1 MPLINRIE
9 VSNFMNVD
17 RNENWAPTWPHAIFE
32 LLGRNSV
39 INLPNGKG
47 KTTIITTVLSMLSG
61 KGGKM
66 SGIKS
71 THFAPKH
78 SGHYSHV
85 RAQFT
90 MDSESGAAFDM
101 FTSAPVGEQMVFGV
115 YGRSGENE
123 TYNYYAYHGT
133 FEDCPVHRYSLER
146 RGYLELVS
154 DKDFMDRLQLMPGR
168 FPTSARDKSKESW
181 RDYMKKWFDMVSI
194 EQQLEY
200 QLKAGGEGN
209 SSYFEVK
216 PRLGMSYSAAVFYEH
231 LAPQLLTNVMGE
243 YGEEDEKGIEDTIH
257 EKARQ
262 VVRARVVSEQRRR
275 QLVQTKRLLDE
286 MHHLSS
292 AAVEISLAEDEFK
305 ENQSALASELAVLY
319 NLVVDKPIP
328 GLPLRPAD
336 NLPEVTKYLV
346 LYEGQPYM
354 PDRAFE
360 FFTGD
365 EAKVTNQRALRLD
378 IRSADVDKSQVI
390 DITCDLDFL
399 GVDRKHTGGQPNK
412 FYNLPSSIVLLEKT
426 EKFLPEWDKPCSIDA
441 VQKAFEWASS
451 HADTNPARLQ
461 QNTIENERNRNKA
474 EHAKIINTMESL
486 SQEKTQ
492 LLQEQQQIDEHQSE
506 FRRMQ
511 SSGLFKPEEMV
522 APEQTG
528 QLVKDKKTKAD
539 RALSEHIQHAASLES
554 VYRDWQE
561 FTKEHGESVTPDK
574 VLSELLAQ
582 EAAVKGVCEDIKS
595 KRSSLTG
602 QRKSLKAT
610 VSTLRESLNILT
622 VRVESA
628 KNSASA
634 AEQFAILFPG
644 QSPVGLDKQVT
655 IERDV
660 AHSEKNRIEN
670 DIAHLA
676 NMAKDL
682 FEFRSRFGEDRD
694 PGEWLK
700 TRSGGFE
707 RVLSLRASLQ
717 GKLAETNIS
726 LSNLEKFSIAPHKY
740 VLEVASNLGVDSI
753 PLYQAVEQ
761 MGLGGAEKTKV
772 LSLFSGLINAPV
784 LPNVEQASIAA
795 RNLADKG
802 YEFPVFVFDDL
813 TEFCCT
819 GQISFIGDVAKN
831 LFVGV
836 RTRAV
841 DCLLDPSLVER
852 EKDDC
857 RKQITRME
865 KRLALLDRA
874 KIRLSSES
882 PASSLATRAQHAVY
896 EGVVEKNSELAV
908 QLAEVSSKLVGLE
921 ARASDAA
928 LAVIRGCQQHM
939 KALGSLTLDGLFSEY
954 EQTCKKFAGAESAE
968 QENAEAIEQLSQQQE
983 EAGENLRCLSVV
995 TGTME
1000 PVVKRICNFL
1010 SDSEHGPAFMHAEP
1024 GLRGELALQVEH
1036 AEKRCGF
1043 RFELAQKFVTSG
1055 ENRPLEIEQ
1064 RLCVISNG
1072 LSEMT
1077 PRKEQLLELVET
1089 QAAESNELIG
1099 SIHKIDQTI
1108 WRLLKIFRKNR
1119 NHNLTC
1125 PIVLPSR
1132 HEISIEASYIRAADI
1147 RELVHRLVKLETK
1160 LEDFGE
1166 DISKHAGKMATAAR
1180 SYDSAKDNF
1189 KKNLDRVVQDSS
1201 LEMSSHVRHLL
1212 EESVSSPSKI
1222 NVILAVTQ
1230 SDYEKDTIANN
1241 TAIEQLDN
1249 EWTGMASWLSEFT
1262 KRLPNYFSIM
1272 KKVFAPQ
1279 RDKLSREIT
1288 HAGFEISGETA
1299 DTDDIQAVMGEL
1311 IDDIEV
1317 YETSQK
1323 RADKDTKK
1331 EAWKNYRK
1339 EIRNK
1344 FYQRIIPNPSIKVC
1358 IPSISKTPLHME
1370 SKMVSSG
1377 QGVAMTLLWIVKLAD
1392 FISERERQKK
1402 TVAGSRYVSAAHLRK
1417 IRTID
1422 SQFVFIDGAFS
1433 HLSDKNLIDDA
1444 LKGISKTHGRFQ
1456 LIVTGHDPDYN
1467 FKHNFEYFP
1476 TLITGRVISDRYM
1489 YIENNKPV
1497 EPGEAGSHYGA
1508 VDLIRLH
1515 KIKTVDEIAPAAN
1528 AL

>member
-47 KTTIITTVLSMLSG
+47 KTTIITTILSMISG

-133 FEDCPVHRYSLER
+133 FEDCPVHRYSHER

-216 PRLGMSYSAAVFYEH
+216 QRLGMSYSAAVFYEH
-231 LAPQLLTNVMGE
+231 LAPQLLTNVMGDF
-243 YGEEDEKGIEDTIH
+243 GEEDEKGIEDTIH

-275 QLVQTKRLLDE
+275 QLTQTKRLLDE
-286 MHHLSS
+286 MRHLSS

-319 NLVVDKPIP
+319 NLVVDRPIP
-328 GLPLRPAD
+328 GLPLRPD
-336 NLPEVTKYLV
+336 DKLTEVTKHLV

-378 IRSADVDKSQVI
+378 IRSADVEKSQLI
-390 DITCDLDFL
+390 EITCDQTNLRDEL
-399 GVDRKHTGGQPNK
+399 GRGRDNK
-412 FYNLPSSIVLLEKT
+412 FYNLSSAILLLEKT

-441 VQKAFEWASS
+441 VQKAFEWASA

-461 QNTIENERNRNKA
+461 QNTIENERNRNKT
-474 EHAKIINTMESL
+474 EHAEIINTMESL
-486 SQEKTQ
+486 SHEKSQ
-492 LLQEQQQIDEHQSE
+492 LLQEQQQIGEHQSE

-511 SSGLFKPEEMV
+511 SSGLFKPEEMGV
-522 APEQTG
+522 PEQTG
-528 QLVKDKKTKAD
+528 KLVKDEKAKAD
-539 RALSEHIQHAASLES
+539 RAFSAHIQRAASLES

-561 FTKEHGESVTPDK
+561 FTKEHGESAAPDK

-582 EAAVKGVCEDIKS
+582 EAAAKGVCEEIKN
-595 KRSSLTG
+595 KRFSLND
-602 QRKSLKAT
+602 QRKSLKEA
-610 VSTLRESLNILT
+610 VSTLRGSLNKLAI
-622 VRVESA
+622 REKSA

-655 IERDV
+655 TERDV
-660 AHSEKNRIEN
+660 AHAEKNRIEN
-670 DIAHLA
+670 EIAHLA
-676 NMAKDL
+676 SMAKDL
-682 FEFRSRFGEDRD
+682 FEFRSRFGGDRD

-707 RVLSLRASLQ
+707 RVLSLRSSLQ
-717 GKLAETNIS
+717 GKLAETKIS

-753 PLYQAVEQ
+753 PLYQSVEQ
-761 MGLGGAEKTKV
+761 MGLGGAEKAKV

-784 LPNVEQASIAA
+784 LPNAEQAAIAA
-795 RNLADKG
+795 RNLAGKG

-813 TEFCCT
+813 TEFCRT
-819 GQISFIGDVAKN
+819 GQISFIGDVAKK

-865 KRLALLDRA
+865 KRLTLLDRA
-874 KIRLSSES
+874 KKRLSSES

-921 ARASDAA
+921 TRASDEA
-928 LAVIRGCQQHM
+928 LAVIRGCQQHVE
-939 KALGSLTLDGLFSEY
+939 ALGSLTLDGLFSEY

-968 QENAEAIEQLSQQQE
+968 LENAEAIEQLSQQHE
-983 EAGENLRCLSVV
+983 EAGENLRSLSVV
-995 TGTME
+995 RGTME
-1000 PVVKRICNFL
+1000 PVVKRICIFL
-1010 SDSEHGPAFMHAEP
+1010 SDPEHGPAFMHAEP
-1024 GLRGELALQVEH
+1024 GLRGELALQVER

-1064 RLCVISNG
+1064 RLCIISNG

-1077 PRKEQLLELVET
+1077 PRKEQLLALIET
-1089 QAAESNELIG
+1089 QATESNELIG

-1132 HEISIEASYIRAADI
+1132 HEISMEASYIRAADI

-1160 LEDFGE
+1160 LEDFSE
-1166 DISKHAGKMATAAR
+1166 EISKHAGKMVTASRA
-1180 SYDSAKDNF
+1180 YDSAKENF

-1212 EESVSSPSKI
+1212 EESVSNPSKI

-1262 KRLPNYFSIM
+1262 KRLPSYFNIM

-1288 HAGFEISGETA
+1288 HAGFEISGEIA

-1317 YETSQK
+1317 HETSQK

-1344 FYQRIIPNPSIKVC
+1344 FYQRIISSPSIKVC
-1358 IPSISKTPLHME
+1358 IPSISKAPLHME

-1497 EPGEAGSHYGA
+1497 EPGEVGSHYGA

-1515 KIKTVDEIAPAAN
+1515 KIKTVEEIAPVAN